1 MANNNRNAEVSVH
14 LNGTEEAG
22 KKIDEMVRKF
32 EGLRKKIE
40 ETKLMRSI
48 YADSD
53 PAKYKALGDE
63 IKQMEKLFKML
74 GKAIR
79 DTQSG
84 IYATE
89 RNLEQLGR
97 LSEDSLKSEQRIF
110 KRRVGRASPLNDE
123 EKKRLQED
131 AEKLI
136 KVTEELERRKNSVL
150 GYTSMFQDIENAADK
165 SLTAARQRLQE
176 LIGATKQNAEELKT
190 YREQLAKIQEE
201 EQRRVSSKAGAV
213 MGNLGGSSV
222 DEIRNAIKV
231 TEQLRDAQKLGSQ
244 EWEIYNDEIQRAQKY
259 LSDFNELGKQ
269 LAMADRMNDLGK
281 ASAASLAELRKY
293 WQEQV
298 DGAERGSAELAEYQK
313 RLTKVIEEEQRRV
326 SSKAGA
332 VMGNLGGSSV
342 DEIRNAI
349 KVTEQLRDAQKLGS
363 ASWVRYND
371 EIQRAQKYLSDFN
384 ELGKQ
389 LAMADRM
396 NDLGKASTA
405 SLAEL
410 RKYWQEQVDGAER
423 GSAELARYESKLQR
437 VIEEEQ
443 RRVSSKATGVIGDVK
458 GGTFEGTIG
467 ETKEAIKLLEEYK
480 KSLKLTD
487 TDGLKEVD
495 EVIKDLNDRLK
506 LSTEEVMSLQDALK
520 QASHVGE
527 DKDVGEDKFEGTYE
541 DLEKL
546 KKTLEEY
553 KKQLKITDTQGLKE
567 INEALENISQRT
579 QSALDGVEN
588 IDDVLDNIKS
598 APLEKLEKAAAALQR
613 RLSMTA
619 RTTDEYVTASA
630 DLRRVNAEIDRV
642 KNGWKEHNN
651 QIVATMKRLTSYVLV
666 YAGFNEVWGRTKQLF
681 GENVELSDSL
691 ADIQKTTGLSA
702 EAVGELSREIDS
714 IDTRTAQKE
723 LHDLAYEAGKLGISA
738 KEDVLGFV
746 RAGNQLLVALGED
759 LGGAEAVRQLMKV
772 NAILGETQKLGIEKS
787 LLATGSAINE
797 ITQTSRASAG
807 AITDIVTRIGAIG
820 NAANLSMAD
829 LIALAGSADALGQQA
844 EMSGTALNKFI
855 SSLTANTTE
864 VAQAVGLS
872 DDYLKDMINQGK
884 TMEAIIAVLDK
895 MNAMGGLDVLNPIIK
910 DLGSDGERI
919 KQVLVTLSGGIDELK
934 AQVFTSSRAFAE
946 ATSVTNEYNIKN
958 ENAAAIIARMGNS
971 IKENLVNSG
980 LVAWMTDVLRW
991 LDSLPRKW
999 ERAEGGIKVFAIA
1012 LSSLTGFLIAVSGAI
1027 QKASFNFLLF
1037 CDSVKKGTIGVGS
1050 ALRNLKRAFSSNL
1063 FGWLVLGIT
1072 AVVDALIIFK
1082 NEVKEAMKYQS
1093 EFDLSTEKEVAE
1105 LENLRYAIDRA
1116 NKGTGEKAA
1125 LIKQLNDKYGAYLGF
1140 MVTENNYAEKQEYI
1154 YKMINERLKENIA
1167 LKMKDKMSANIV
1179 DKYAD
1184 KLQDMNTKILGVLKK
1199 IGGIGETNLADASRL
1214 ISEGIDKIIENKV
1227 QLSGIKFPEKEF
1239 KSFFDKY
1246 GEKINA
1252 YGARANKSEL
1262 HQFIMDMV
1270 EIRRKMDE
1278 ETRSTRMYLE
1288 DHERLARKEA
1298 TQLMQEDLKKQ
1309 TDSGILGSED
1319 ISKLKTYSQQ
1329 ATTFINR
1336 LREDIAMLGEQQERN
1351 GELSKEEAASLK
1363 EKKALLEQYVKSSQ
1377 EADKRIQALGMRSV
1391 WGESMDLDKAGVDKL
1406 VATYKK
1412 LEGMMKSINEDK
1424 DYADTFASRGFK
1436 SAKEEYEALKKME
1449 EDVKKVLA
1457 DKWGRDEYGNWL
1469 DPKKGKGGGEKD
1481 AMKEQMEAALAAL
1494 ETYFVNRQ
1502 TVIKEQAAKE
1512 EITAEEMNRQ
1522 LEKNEFNHL
1531 DARVKL
1537 RKMFLGE
1544 LGAMT
1549 EEEKKQYG
1557 LQEKDFEKLSKF
1569 LMDKGSAMR
1578 DGIRLGIA
1586 EDLLKMREDLLK
1598 HQEAIRK
1605 ILLEDD
1611 YAGMVDQ
1618 EFADAI
1624 DRLELLFGK
1633 GEDMAVKAG
1642 ESRLLRMKELSK
1654 EAYLINEEELKSRM
1668 SAMEEFS
1675 GWERGKAEEDYA
1687 ALLVMLRKYHDDYE
1701 SAENREVERRRRIAD
1716 KKWKKSG
1723 EKDAWDETDR
1733 NAERDVELMQG
1744 LQGLGLAS
1752 DGMVEDAK
1760 LEMYRLRVEASKA
1773 YMEQLQ
1779 KEMDL
1784 EVAKAYSDKMIAED
1798 MYRVLKESG
1807 VDDPELKQQ
1816 AFEADMAYEEA
1827 KRQQALMT
1835 LEARKE
1841 VNEAMTELEAQETEV
1856 QKRKLN
1862 TLKGYTDAVVGFGEQ
1877 MGEAA
1882 FGEVEDRKAAAKQLL
1897 QTTMKLTKD
1906 LIMQRVQ
1913 ELLMKKVLGKQE
1925 VANEAATQGSIT
1937 TLHGSQAISDIMVT
1951 QAKTQGDIAAGTA
1964 SGSAKTISELGWW
1977 GMPLIAVIGAALS
1990 ALMGMAMG
1998 KLNKAKEEVASA
2010 TGVSSNKGRVAAGM
2024 LTYAK
2029 GDYPVLGND
2038 GKIYNASY
2046 EKELKTGVY
2055 GGGAHFGIFSEKKP
2069 EMIVDGDTTKK
2080 IMLDYPHIYESILT
2094 IARHGQLK
2102 SAALPTYA
2110 SGSYPGNTSPSALPG
2125 MVVAQGEPV
2134 NAEMMAMLSGVASA
2148 LNALTDRLN
2157 RPINATMDPYAAN
2170 KQIQKADRFMRKNGL
2185 LG

>member
-32 EGLRKKIE
+32 EELRKKIE

-281 ASAASLAELRKY
+281 ASTASLAELRKY

-384 ELGKQ
+384 ELGKR

-396 NDLGKASTA
+396 NDLGKASAA

-423 GSAELARYESKLQR
+423 GSAELAEYQKRLTK

-520 QASHVGE
+520 QAA
-527 DKDVGEDKFEGTYE
+527 DVGEGKFKGTYE

-546 KKTLEEY
+546 RKALEEY

-567 INEALENISQRT
+567 INKALENISQRT
-579 QSALDGVEN
+579 QSASDGVEN

-598 APLEKLEKAAAALQR
+598 VPLEQLEKAAAALQR

-619 RTTDEYVTASA
+619 RTADEYVTASA

-642 KNGWKEHNN
+642 KNGWKEHDN

-1050 ALRNLKRAFSSNL
+1050 ALRNLKRAFSSNP

-1105 LENLRYAIDRA
+1105 LENLRYAIYRA

-1154 YKMINERLKENIA
+1154 YKMINERLKESIA
-1167 LKMKDKMSANIV
+1167 LKMRDKMTDNIV
-1179 DKYAD
+1179 GKYAD
-1184 KLQDMNTKILGVLKK
+1184 KLQDTNTNILSALK
-1199 IGGIGETNLADASRL
+1199 GIDHVGETNLADAARL
-1214 ISEGIDKIIENKV
+1214 VSEGIDKVIEDNINAPENK
-1227 QLSGIKFPEKEF
+1227 L
-1239 KSFFDKY
+1239 
-1246 GEKINA
+1246 
-1252 YGARANKSEL
+1252 
-1262 HQFIMDMV
+1262 V
-1270 EIRRKMDE
+1270 EIALQKFFKKYVKATEDGTQVVQSSLRDYVKEMIEIRKKMDD

-1457 DKWGRDEYGNWL
+1457 DKWGRDEHGNWL

-1611 YAGMVDQ
+1611 YAGMVDR

-1654 EAYLINEEELKSRM
+1654 EAYLINEKELKSRM

-1798 MYRVLKESG
+1798 MYRISKESG
-1807 VDDPELKQQ
+1807 VDDPKLKQQ

-1862 TLKGYTDAVVGFGEQ
+1862 TLKGYTDAVVDFGEQ

-1906 LIMQRVQ
+1906 LIMQKVQ

-2157 RPINATMDPYAAN
+2157 KPINATMDPYAAN

>member
-53 PAKYKALGDE
+53 PAKWKALGNE
-63 IKQMEKLFKML
+63 IKQMEKDFKML

-79 DTQSG
+79 DTQAG

-165 SLTAARQRLQE
+165 SLTAAKQRLQE

-384 ELGKQ
+384 ELGKR

-396 NDLGKASTA
+396 NDLGKASAA

-495 EVIKDLNDRLK
+495 EVIKDLNNRLK

-1270 EIRRKMDE
+1270 EIRRKMDD

-1457 DKWGRDEYGNWL
+1457 DKWGRDEHGNWL

-1862 TLKGYTDAVVGFGEQ
+1862 ALKGYTDAVVDFGEQ

-2134 NAEMMAMLSGVASA
+2134 NAEMMVMLSGVASA

>member
-32 EGLRKKIE
+32 EELRKKIE

-231 TEQLRDAQKLGSQ
+231 TEQLRDAQKLGSAS
-244 EWEIYNDEIQRAQKY
+244 WVRYNDEIQHAQKY
-259 LSDFNELGKQ
+259 LSDFNELGKR

-281 ASAASLAELRKY
+281 ASA
-293 WQEQV
+293 
-298 DGAERGSAELAEYQK
+298 
-313 RLTKVIEEEQRRV
+313 
-326 SSKAGA
+326 
-332 VMGNLGGSSV
+332 
-342 DEIRNAI
+342 
-349 KVTEQLRDAQKLGS
+349 
-363 ASWVRYND
+363 
-371 EIQRAQKYLSDFN
+371 
-384 ELGKQ
+384 
-389 LAMADRM
+389 
-396 NDLGKASTA
+396 A

-1862 TLKGYTDAVVGFGEQ
+1862 TLKGYTDAVVSFGEQ

>member
-32 EGLRKKIE
+32 EELRKKIE

-363 ASWVRYND
+363 QEWVRYND

-396 NDLGKASTA
+396 NDLGKASAA

-423 GSAELARYESKLQR
+423 GSAELAEYQKRLTK

-495 EVIKDLNDRLK
+495 EVIKDLNNRLK

-919 KQVLVTLSGGIDELK
+919 KQVLVTLSRGIDELK

-1105 LENLRYAIDRA
+1105 LENLRYAIYRA

-1246 GEKINA
+1246 GKKINA

-1270 EIRRKMDE
+1270 EIRRKMDD

-1798 MYRVLKESG
+1798 MYRISKESG

-1862 TLKGYTDAVVGFGEQ
+1862 TLKGYTDAVVDFGEQ

>member
-201 EQRRVSSKAGAV
+201 EQRRVSSKA
-213 MGNLGGSSV
+213 
-222 DEIRNAIKV
+222 
-231 TEQLRDAQKLGSQ
+231 
-244 EWEIYNDEIQRAQKY
+244 
-259 LSDFNELGKQ
+259 
-269 LAMADRMNDLGK
+269 
-281 ASAASLAELRKY
+281 
-293 WQEQV
+293 
-298 DGAERGSAELAEYQK
+298 
-313 RLTKVIEEEQRRV
+313 
-326 SSKAGA
+326 
-332 VMGNLGGSSV
+332 
-342 DEIRNAI
+342 
-349 KVTEQLRDAQKLGS
+349 
-363 ASWVRYND
+363 
-371 EIQRAQKYLSDFN
+371 
-384 ELGKQ
+384 
-389 LAMADRM
+389 
-396 NDLGKASTA
+396 
-405 SLAEL
+405 
-410 RKYWQEQVDGAER
+410 
-423 GSAELARYESKLQR
+423 
-437 VIEEEQ
+437 
-443 RRVSSKATGVIGDVK
+443 TGVIGDVK

-520 QASHVGE
+520 QAA
-527 DKDVGEDKFEGTYE
+527 DVGEGRFNGTYE

-567 INEALENISQRT
+567 INDALENISQRT
-579 QSALDGVEN
+579 QSASDGVEN
-588 IDDVLDNIKS
+588 IGDVLDNIKS
-598 APLEKLEKAAAALQR
+598 VPLEQLEKAAAALQR

-619 RTTDEYVTASA
+619 RTTNEYVTASA

-999 ERAEGGIKVFAIA
+999 ERAEGKIKVFAIA

-1050 ALRNLKRAFSSNL
+1050 ALRNLKRAFSSNP

-1125 LIKQLNDKYGAYLGF
+1125 LIKQLNDKYGTYLGF

-1214 ISEGIDKIIENKV
+1214 ISEGIDKIIENRV
-1227 QLSGIKFPEKEF
+1227 QLSGFKFPEKEF

-1278 ETRSTRMYLE
+1278 ETSSTRMYLE

-1336 LREDIAMLGEQQERN
+1336 LREDIAMLVEQQERN

-1457 DKWGRDEYGNWL
+1457 DKWGRDEHGNWL

-1798 MYRVLKESG
+1798 MYRISKESG

-1862 TLKGYTDAVVGFGEQ
+1862 TLKGYTDAVVDFGEQ

-1906 LIMQRVQ
+1906 LIMQKVQ
-1913 ELLMKKVLGKQE
+1913 KLIIGKMLDKQE
-1925 VANEAATQGSIT
+1925 IANEAATQGTIT
-1937 TLHGSQAISDIMVT
+1937 ALHGSQAITDMTVT
-1951 QAKTQGDIAAGTA
+1951 AAKTQGDIAAGTA
-1964 SGSAKTISELGWW
+1964 AGSAKTIGELGWW
-1977 GMPLIAVIGAALS
+1977 GIPLIAVIGAALS

>member
-259 LSDFNELGKQ
+259 LSDFNELGKR

-363 ASWVRYND
+363 QEWVRYND
-371 EIQRAQKYLSDFN
+371 EIQHAQKYLSDFN
-384 ELGKQ
+384 ELGKR

-396 NDLGKASTA
+396 NDLGKASAA

-423 GSAELARYESKLQR
+423 GSAELAEYQKRLTK

-520 QASHVGE
+520 QAA
-527 DKDVGEDKFEGTYE
+527 DVGEGRFNGRTYE

-567 INEALENISQRT
+567 INDALENISQRT
-579 QSALDGVEN
+579 QSASDGVEN
-588 IDDVLDNIKS
+588 IGDVLDNIKS
-598 APLEKLEKAAAALQR
+598 VPLEQLEKAAAALQR

-999 ERAEGGIKVFAIA
+999 ERAEGKIKVFAIA

-1125 LIKQLNDKYGAYLGF
+1125 LIKQLNDKYGTYLGF

-1214 ISEGIDKIIENKV
+1214 ISEGIDKIIENRV
-1227 QLSGIKFPEKEF
+1227 QLSGFKFPEKEF

-1457 DKWGRDEYGNWL
+1457 DKWGRDEHGNWL

-1798 MYRVLKESG
+1798 MYRISKESG

-1862 TLKGYTDAVVGFGEQ
+1862 TLKGYTDAVVDFGEQ

-1906 LIMQRVQ
+1906 LIMQKVQ
-1913 ELLMKKVLGKQE
+1913 KLIIGKMLDKQE
-1925 VANEAATQGSIT
+1925 IANEAATQGTIT
-1937 TLHGSQAISDIMVT
+1937 ALHGSQAITDMTVT
-1951 QAKTQGDIAAGTA
+1951 AAKTQGDIAAGTA
-1964 SGSAKTISELGWW
+1964 AGSAKTIGELGWW
-1977 GMPLIAVIGAALS
+1977 GIPLIAVIGAALS

>member
-63 IKQMEKLFKML
+63 IKQMEKLFKKL

-79 DTQSG
+79 DTQAG

-150 GYTSMFQDIENAADK
+150 GYTSMFQDIENAADR

-259 LSDFNELGKQ
+259 LSDFNELGRQ

-326 SSKAGA
+326 SSKA
-332 VMGNLGGSSV
+332 
-342 DEIRNAI
+342 
-349 KVTEQLRDAQKLGS
+349 
-363 ASWVRYND
+363 
-371 EIQRAQKYLSDFN
+371 
-384 ELGKQ
+384 
-389 LAMADRM
+389 
-396 NDLGKASTA
+396 
-405 SLAEL
+405 
-410 RKYWQEQVDGAER
+410 
-423 GSAELARYESKLQR
+423 
-437 VIEEEQ
+437 
-443 RRVSSKATGVIGDVK
+443 TGVIGNVK

-487 TDGLKEVD
+487 TDELKEVD

-520 QASHVGE
+520 QAA
-527 DKDVGEDKFEGTYE
+527 DVGEDGFEGTYE

-553 KKQLKITDTQGLKE
+553 KKQLKITNTQGLKE
-567 INEALENISQRT
+567 INDALENISQRT
-579 QSALDGVEN
+579 QSASDGVEN

-598 APLEKLEKAAAALQR
+598 APLEKLEKAAAVLQR

-666 YAGFNEVWGRTKQLF
+666 YAGFNEVWGRTKQFF

-999 ERAEGGIKVFAIA
+999 ERAEGAIKVFAIA

-1116 NKGTGEKAA
+1116 NEGTGEKAA

-1214 ISEGIDKIIENKV
+1214 ISEGINKIIENRV
-1227 QLSGIKFPEKEF
+1227 QLSGFKFPEKEF

-1270 EIRRKMDE
+1270 EIRRKMDD

-1457 DKWGRDEYGNWL
+1457 DKWGRDEHGNWL
-1469 DPKKGKGGGEKD
+1469 DPKKGKGGGGGEKD

-1611 YAGMVDQ
+1611 YAGMVNQ

-1723 EKDAWDETDR
+1723 EKDAWDETGR

-1798 MYRVLKESG
+1798 MYRISKESG
-1807 VDDPELKQQ
+1807 VEDPELKQQ

-1862 TLKGYTDAVVGFGEQ
+1862 TLKGYTDAVVDFGEQ

-1913 ELLMKKVLGKQE
+1913 KLIIGKMLDKQE
-1925 VANEAATQGSIT
+1925 IANEAATQGTIT
-1937 TLHGSQAISDIMVT
+1937 ALHGSQAITDMTVT
-1951 QAKTQGDIAAGTA
+1951 AAKTQGDIAAGTA
-1964 SGSAKTISELGWW
+1964 AGSAKTIGELGWW
-1977 GMPLIAVIGAALS
+1977 GIPLIAVIGAALS

-2134 NAEMMAMLSGVASA
+2134 NAEMMVMLSGVASA

>member
-32 EGLRKKIE
+32 EELRKKIE

-281 ASAASLAELRKY
+281 ASTASLAELRKY

-396 NDLGKASTA
+396 NDLGKASAA

-423 GSAELARYESKLQR
+423 GSAELAEYQKRLTK

-598 APLEKLEKAAAALQR
+598 APLEKLEKAAAVLQR
-613 RLSMTA
+613 RLSITA

-630 DLRRVNAEIDRV
+630 NLRRVNAEIDRV
-642 KNGWKEHNN
+642 KNRWKEHNN

-746 RAGNQLLVALGED
+746 RGGNQLLVALGED

-772 NAILGETQKLGIEKS
+772 NAILGEAQKLGIEKS

-919 KQVLVTLSGGIDELK
+919 KQVLLTLSGGIDELK

-1050 ALRNLKRAFSSNL
+1050 ALRNLKRAFSSNP

-1105 LENLRYAIDRA
+1105 LENLRYAIVRA

-1246 GEKINA
+1246 GKKINA

-1270 EIRRKMDE
+1270 EIRRKMDD

-1798 MYRVLKESG
+1798 MYRISKESG
-1807 VDDPELKQQ
+1807 VDNPELKQQ

-1862 TLKGYTDAVVGFGEQ
+1862 TLKGYTDAVVDFGEQ

-1906 LIMQRVQ
+1906 LIMQKVQ

-1964 SGSAKTISELGWW
+1964 SGSAKTIGDLGWW

-2134 NAEMMAMLSGVASA
+2134 NAEMMVMLSGVASA

-2157 RPINATMDPYAAN
+2157 KPINATMDPYAAN

>member
-63 IKQMEKLFKML
+63 IKQMEKLFKKL

-79 DTQSG
+79 DTQAG

-150 GYTSMFQDIENAADK
+150 GYTSMFQDIENAADR

-259 LSDFNELGKQ
+259 LSDFNELGRQ

-326 SSKAGA
+326 SSKA
-332 VMGNLGGSSV
+332 
-342 DEIRNAI
+342 
-349 KVTEQLRDAQKLGS
+349 
-363 ASWVRYND
+363 
-371 EIQRAQKYLSDFN
+371 
-384 ELGKQ
+384 
-389 LAMADRM
+389 
-396 NDLGKASTA
+396 
-405 SLAEL
+405 
-410 RKYWQEQVDGAER
+410 
-423 GSAELARYESKLQR
+423 
-437 VIEEEQ
+437 
-443 RRVSSKATGVIGDVK
+443 TGVIGNVK

-487 TDGLKEVD
+487 TDELKEVD

-520 QASHVGE
+520 QAA
-527 DKDVGEDKFEGTYE
+527 DVGEDGFEGTYE

-553 KKQLKITDTQGLKE
+553 KKQLKITNTQGLKE
-567 INEALENISQRT
+567 INDALENISQRT
-579 QSALDGVEN
+579 QSASDGVEN

-598 APLEKLEKAAAALQR
+598 APLEKLEKAAAVLQR

-666 YAGFNEVWGRTKQLF
+666 YAGFNEVWGRTKQFF

-999 ERAEGGIKVFAIA
+999 ERAEGAIKVFAIA

-1116 NKGTGEKAA
+1116 NEGTGEKAA

-1214 ISEGIDKIIENKV
+1214 ISEGINKIIENRV
-1227 QLSGIKFPEKEF
+1227 QLSGFKFPEKEF

-1270 EIRRKMDE
+1270 EIRRKMDD

-1457 DKWGRDEYGNWL
+1457 DKWGRDEHGNWL
-1469 DPKKGKGGGEKD
+1469 DPKKGKGGGGGEKD

-1502 TVIKEQAAKE
+1502 TVIKEQAVKE

-1611 YAGMVDQ
+1611 YAGMVNQ

-1723 EKDAWDETDR
+1723 EKDAWDETGR

-1798 MYRVLKESG
+1798 MYRISKESG
-1807 VDDPELKQQ
+1807 VEDPELKQQ

-1862 TLKGYTDAVVGFGEQ
+1862 TLKGYTDAVVDFGEQ

-1913 ELLMKKVLGKQE
+1913 KLIIGKMLDKQE
-1925 VANEAATQGSIT
+1925 IANEAATQGTIT
-1937 TLHGSQAISDIMVT
+1937 ALHGSQAITDMTVT
-1951 QAKTQGDIAAGTA
+1951 AAKTQGDIAAGTA
-1964 SGSAKTISELGWW
+1964 AGSAKTIGELGWW
-1977 GMPLIAVIGAALS
+1977 GIPLIAVIGAALS

-2134 NAEMMAMLSGVASA
+2134 NAEMMVMLSGVASA

>member
-32 EGLRKKIE
+32 EELRKKIE

-53 PAKYKALGDE
+53 PAKWKALGNE
-63 IKQMEKLFKML
+63 IKQMEKDFKML

-244 EWEIYNDEIQRAQKY
+244 EW
-259 LSDFNELGKQ
+259 
-269 LAMADRMNDLGK
+269 
-281 ASAASLAELRKY
+281 
-293 WQEQV
+293 
-298 DGAERGSAELAEYQK
+298 
-313 RLTKVIEEEQRRV
+313 
-326 SSKAGA
+326 
-332 VMGNLGGSSV
+332 
-342 DEIRNAI
+342 
-349 KVTEQLRDAQKLGS
+349 
-363 ASWVRYND
+363 VRYND

-410 RKYWQEQVDGAER
+410 KKFWQEQVDGAER

-495 EVIKDLNDRLK
+495 EVIKNLNDRLK

-520 QASHVGE
+520 QVSDIGE
-527 DKDVGEDKFEGTYE
+527 GGFDGTYE

-567 INEALENISQRT
+567 INEALENISQKT
-579 QSALDGVEN
+579 QSASDGVEN
-588 IDDVLDNIKS
+588 IDNVLDNIKS
-598 APLEKLEKAAAALQR
+598 VPLEKLEKAAAALQR

-619 RTTDEYVTASA
+619 RTTNEYVTASV

-642 KNGWKEHNN
+642 KKRWKEHDN

-666 YAGFNEVWGRTKQLF
+666 YAGFNEVWGRTKQFF

-999 ERAEGGIKVFAIA
+999 ERAEDAIKAFAIA

-1037 CDSVKKGTIGVGS
+1037 CDNVKNGTIGVGS
-1050 ALRNLKRAFSSNL
+1050 ALRNLKRAFTSNP

-1072 AVVDALIIFK
+1072 AVVDALIFFK

-1154 YKMINERLKENIA
+1154 YKMINERLKESIA
-1167 LKMKDKMSANIV
+1167 LKMRDKMTDNIV
-1179 DKYAD
+1179 GKYAD
-1184 KLQDMNTKILGVLKK
+1184 KLQDTNTNILSALK
-1199 IGGIGETNLADASRL
+1199 GIDHVGETNLADAARL
-1214 ISEGIDKIIENKV
+1214 VSEGIDKVIEDNINAPENK
-1227 QLSGIKFPEKEF
+1227 L
-1239 KSFFDKY
+1239 
-1246 GEKINA
+1246 
-1252 YGARANKSEL
+1252 
-1262 HQFIMDMV
+1262 V
-1270 EIRRKMDE
+1270 EIALQKFFKKYVKITEDGTQVVQSSLRDYVKEMIEIRKKMDE

-1288 DHERLARKEA
+1288 DNERLSRKKS

-1457 DKWGRDEYGNWL
+1457 DKWGRDEHGNWL
-1469 DPKKGKGGGEKD
+1469 NPKKGKSGGRGEKD

-1624 DRLELLFGK
+1624 DRIELLFGK

-1675 GWERGKAEEDYA
+1675 GWERGKVEEDYA

-1733 NAERDVELMQG
+1733 NAESDVELMQG

-1752 DGMVEDAK
+1752 EGMVEDAK
-1760 LEMYRLRVEASKA
+1760 LKMYRLRLEASKA

-1798 MYRVLKESG
+1798 MYRISKESG

-1835 LEARKE
+1835 LEARQK
-1841 VNEAMTELEAQETEV
+1841 VNEAMTELEKQETEV

-1862 TLKGYTDAVVGFGEQ
+1862 TLKGYTDAVVSFGEQ

-1925 VANEAATQGSIT
+1925 VANETATQGTIT
-1937 TLHGSQAISDIMVT
+1937 ALHGSQAISDIMVT

-1964 SGSAKTISELGWW
+1964 SGSAKTIGELGWW
-1977 GMPLIAVIGAALS
+1977 GIPLIAVIGAALS
-1990 ALMGMAMG
+1990 ALMGLAMG

-2157 RPINATMDPYAAN
+2157 KPINATMDPYAAN

>member
-32 EGLRKKIE
+32 EELRKKIE

-384 ELGKQ
+384 ELGKR

-396 NDLGKASTA
+396 NDLGKASAA

-423 GSAELARYESKLQR
+423 GSAELAEYQKRLTK

-546 KKTLEEY
+546 RKALEEY

-567 INEALENISQRT
+567 INKALENISQRT
-579 QSALDGVEN
+579 QSASDGVEN
-588 IDDVLDNIKS
+588 IGDVLDNIKS
-598 APLEKLEKAAAALQR
+598 VPLEQLEKAAAALQR

-642 KNGWKEHNN
+642 KNGWKEHDN

-1050 ALRNLKRAFSSNL
+1050 ALRNLKRAFSSNP

-1154 YKMINERLKENIA
+1154 YKMINERLKESIA
-1167 LKMKDKMSANIV
+1167 LKMRDKMTDNIV
-1179 DKYAD
+1179 GKYAD
-1184 KLQDMNTKILGVLKK
+1184 KLQDTNTNILSALK
-1199 IGGIGETNLADASRL
+1199 GIDHVGETNLADAARL
-1214 ISEGIDKIIENKV
+1214 VSEGIDKVIEDNINAPENK
-1227 QLSGIKFPEKEF
+1227 L
-1239 KSFFDKY
+1239 
-1246 GEKINA
+1246 
-1252 YGARANKSEL
+1252 
-1262 HQFIMDMV
+1262 V
-1270 EIRRKMDE
+1270 EIALQKFFKKYVKATEDGTQVVQSSLRDYVKEMIEIRKKMDD
-1278 ETRSTRMYLE
+1278 ETRSTRIYLE
-1288 DHERLARKEA
+1288 DHERLSRKKS

-1457 DKWGRDEYGNWL
+1457 DKWGRDEHGNWL

-1798 MYRVLKESG
+1798 MYRISKESG
-1807 VDDPELKQQ
+1807 VDDPKLKQQ

-1862 TLKGYTDAVVGFGEQ
+1862 TLKGYTDAVVDFGEQ

-1906 LIMQRVQ
+1906 LIMQKVQ

-2157 RPINATMDPYAAN
+2157 KPINATMDPYAAN

>member
-32 EGLRKKIE
+32 EELRKKIE

-281 ASAASLAELRKY
+281 AS
-293 WQEQV
+293 
-298 DGAERGSAELAEYQK
+298 
-313 RLTKVIEEEQRRV
+313 
-326 SSKAGA
+326 
-332 VMGNLGGSSV
+332 
-342 DEIRNAI
+342 
-349 KVTEQLRDAQKLGS
+349 
-363 ASWVRYND
+363 
-371 EIQRAQKYLSDFN
+371 
-384 ELGKQ
+384 
-389 LAMADRM
+389 
-396 NDLGKASTA
+396 TA

-520 QASHVGE
+520 QAA
-527 DKDVGEDKFEGTYE
+527 DVGEGKFKGTYE

-546 KKTLEEY
+546 RKALEEY

-567 INEALENISQRT
+567 INKALENISQRT
-579 QSALDGVEN
+579 QSASDGVEN

-598 APLEKLEKAAAALQR
+598 VPLEQLEKAAAALQR

-619 RTTDEYVTASA
+619 RTADEYVTASA

-642 KNGWKEHNN
+642 KNGWKEHDN

-1050 ALRNLKRAFSSNL
+1050 ALRNLKRAFSSNP

-1363 EKKALLEQYVKSSQ
+1363 EKKALLEQYVKYSQ

>member
-1184 KLQDMNTKILGVLKK
+1184 KLQDTNTNILSALK
-1199 IGGIGETNLADASRL
+1199 GIDHVGETNLADAARL
-1214 ISEGIDKIIENKV
+1214 VSEGIDKVIEDNINAPENK
-1227 QLSGIKFPEKEF
+1227 L
-1239 KSFFDKY
+1239 
-1246 GEKINA
+1246 
-1252 YGARANKSEL
+1252 
-1262 HQFIMDMV
+1262 V
-1270 EIRRKMDE
+1270 EIALQKFFKKYVKATEDGTQVVQSSLRDYVKEMIEIRKKMDD

-1457 DKWGRDEYGNWL
+1457 DKWGRDEHGNWL

-1611 YAGMVDQ
+1611 YAGMVDR

-1654 EAYLINEEELKSRM
+1654 EAYLINEKELKSRM

-1798 MYRVLKESG
+1798 MYRISKESG
-1807 VDDPELKQQ
+1807 VDDPKLKQQ

-1862 TLKGYTDAVVGFGEQ
+1862 TLKGYTDAVVDFGEQ

-1906 LIMQRVQ
+1906 LIMQKVQ
-1913 ELLMKKVLGKQE
+1913 KLIIGKMLDKQE
-1925 VANEAATQGSIT
+1925 IANEAATQGTIT
-1937 TLHGSQAISDIMVT
+1937 ALHGSQAITDMTVT
-1951 QAKTQGDIAAGTA
+1951 AAKTQGDIAAGTA
-1964 SGSAKTISELGWW
+1964 AGSAKTIGELGWW
-1977 GMPLIAVIGAALS
+1977 GIPLIAVIGAALS